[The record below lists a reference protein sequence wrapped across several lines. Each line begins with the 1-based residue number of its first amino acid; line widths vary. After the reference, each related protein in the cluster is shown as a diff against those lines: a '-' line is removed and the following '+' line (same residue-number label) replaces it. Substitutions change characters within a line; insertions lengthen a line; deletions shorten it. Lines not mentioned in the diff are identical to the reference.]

1 MSERRA
7 GLVNGGV
14 IAHNGLSDWIL
25 QRATAVILVLYTLI
39 FIANLVVV
47 ELHGFASWKGLFE
60 SLWMKALS
68 IAAAIS
74 LIYHAWVGIR
84 ELWMDYIKPV
94 GIKIGL
100 QIFSIFLAARLRDLD
115 CYYLAENLK

>member
-25 QRATAVILVLYTLI
+25 QRATALVLVLYTLI
-39 FIANLVVV
+39 IIVNLAVV
-47 ELHGFASWKGLFE
+47 ELHDFASWKGIFE
-60 SLWMKALS
+60 SVWMKLLS
-68 IAAAIS
+68 IVAAIS

-100 QIFSIFLAARLRDLD
+100 QIFSIFWLLGCGIWIVTILIRI
-115 CYYLAENLK
+115 

>member
-39 FIANLVVV
+39 FTVNLAVV
-47 ELHGFASWKGLFE
+47 ELQGFDSWKSLFE
-60 SLWMKALS
+60 SGWMKSLT

-84 ELWMDYIKPV
+84 ELWMDYIKPIR
-94 GIKIGL
+94 IKIGL
-100 QIFSIFLAARLRDLD
+100 QIFSIVWLLGCGIWIVTILLRI
-115 CYYLAENLK
+115 